1 MTIETRIFGEVTID
15 DNKIITFGNGIVG
28 FPDLKRFALVHDAE
42 KGENAGIRYMQSLDE
57 PAFAMP
63 VMDPLIVAPDYNP
76 MVDDEILKPIGELSV
91 DELLVLVTVTV
102 PKDLKQMSVNLRAP
116 IVINVSERKAI
127 QLILEDDS
135 YKVKFPIY
143 DILDA
148 RKKEGAC

>member
-42 KGENAGIRYMQSLDE
+42 KGENAGIKWLQSIEE
-57 PAFAMP
+57 PGFAMP

-76 MVDDEILKPIGELSV
+76 MVDDEILKPIGELTM

-102 PKDLKQMSVNLRAP
+102 PKDLKKMSVNLRAP

-148 RKKEGAC
+148 RKKEGTC